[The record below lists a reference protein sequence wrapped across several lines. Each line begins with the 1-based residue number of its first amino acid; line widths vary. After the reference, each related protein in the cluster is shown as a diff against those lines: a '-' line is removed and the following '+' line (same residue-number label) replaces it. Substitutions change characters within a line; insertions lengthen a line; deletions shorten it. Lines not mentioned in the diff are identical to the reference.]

1 MLYLSQKTNN
11 LLVAVENDV
20 KATFTQVHKLSTH
33 HGMKEVILRINSD
46 LLQLSTIKLHP
57 MLGKTTVLIDLH
69 HIATFQEVSHSSQDH
84 EFVVKY
90 DENGGQK
97 SMTLRSTSSQQ
108 IIQVSE

>member
-1 MLYLSQKTNN
+1 M
-11 LLVAVENDV
+11 AVENDV

-46 LLQLSTIKLHP
+46 LLQVSTMKLHP
-57 MLGKTTVLIDLH
+57 ILGKTTGLIDLH
-69 HIATFQEVSHSSQDH
+69 HIATFQEVSHSSQEH

-108 IIQVSE
+108 IIQVSKLRRERVF